1 MNSNTVKNDTLVN
14 FLSSL
19 IFVILFLGISILLY
33 SCKSESEV
41 ITGGGGDDTV
51 EKSLIS
57 GQVVDRDTGFPID
70 SALVRIFGNTINTV
84 LYTSGFGQ
92 YSAEAEFEN
101 DESLLITVYKNGYK
115 IDTSSAVVVSGEDLA
130 VPLVELS
137 ELGGSGNPIP
147 SGDPVSIFLS
157 SISSTTIGVKES
169 GSVETTRIEF
179 VAQDSVGVPIDSSHA
194 VAVHFSLGAGPG
206 GGEFLSPAE
215 VVTNSY
221 GRAVVNL
228 TSGIKAGTVQV
239 IAKIYLA
246 NSTIS
251 SLPVAITI
259 HGGLPDLA
267 HFSIAPALLNFAGY
281 NIFGLENPITAF
293 VGDKYANP
301 VRPETAVYFT
311 TTGGII
317 EGSALTNPLGIGS
330 VVLISAEPRPNHPVF
345 GEGFATITASTID
358 ENSQVISKETVVLF
372 SGIPQVSVNP
382 TSINIP
388 NGGSQSFS
396 YFVSDQNGNPLAGG
410 TSVTVDVEGE
420 DIGAQGDLSVTIP
433 DTQSPGWTQFS
444 FLVFDDADTVNV
456 RPVTVSIETTG
467 SNGSALLT
475 ISGVGN

>member
-1 MNSNTVKNDTLVN
+1 MHCNTVKNDTLVN

-33 SCKSESEV
+33 SCKSEADVVS
-41 ITGGGGDDTV
+41 TGGDPTQ
-51 EKSLIS
+51 EKSIIS

-92 YSAEAEFEN
+92 YSVEAEFAN
-101 DESLLITVYKNGYK
+101 DENLLITVYKNGYK
-115 IDTSSAVVVSGEDLA
+115 IDTSNVVVAAGEDLA

-137 ELGGSGNPIP
+137 ELSGQGDPIP

-157 SISSTTIGVKES
+157 SISSTVIGVKES
-169 GSVETTRIEF
+169 GSEETTKIEF
-179 VAQDSVGVPIDSSHA
+179 VVQDSVGVPVDSNHT
-194 VAVHFSLGAGPG
+194 VAVHFSLGGAPG
-206 GGEFLSPAE
+206 GGEFLSPSE
-215 VVTNSY
+215 VMTNSS
-221 GRAVVNL
+221 GKAVVNL
-228 TSGIKAGTVQV
+228 TSGIKAGVVQV

-246 NSTIS
+246 SSTITS
-251 SLPVAITI
+251 IPVAITI

-267 HFSIAPALLNFAGY
+267 HFSIAPALRNFPGY

-317 EGSALTNPLGIGS
+317 EGSALTDPLGIGS
-330 VVLISAEPRPNHPVF
+330 VNLISAEPQPNHPVF

-358 ENSQVISKETVVLF
+358 ENSQVISKETIVLF
-372 SGIPQVSVNP
+372 SGIPQVSINP

-396 YFVSDQNGNPLAGG
+396 YFVGDQNGNPLAGG
-410 TSVTVDVEGE
+410 TNILVNVEGD
-420 DIGAQGDLSVTIP
+420 DIEAQGDLDINLP

-444 FLVFDDADTVNV
+444 FLLFDSADTVNY
-456 RPVTVSIETTG
+456 RPVTVSIQTSG
-467 SNGSALLT
+467 PNGNGLLT
-475 ISGVGN
+475 ISGGGQ